1 MTEYVCEVLEE
12 NALLKIQNK
21 ELLARC
27 DLLEAELCRAATCW
41 KRSCAALRAALQK
54 IADGRGMI
62 PDKSTI
68 YMNGKV
74 PEVPKIFNKYDM
86 QEIALAALV
95 GEEGK

>member
-1 MTEYVCEVLEE
+1 MTQDTIFACDALGDLYQY
-12 NALLKIQNK
+12 NAQLIIANK

-27 DLLEAELCRAATCW
+27 DLLEVE
-41 KRSCAALRAALQK
+41 KQALRAALQK

-86 QEIALAALV
+86 QEIARAALV
-95 GEEGK
+95 GEE

>member
-1 MTEYVCEVLEE
+1 MTQDTIFACEELAELHQHNVL
-12 NALLKIQNK
+12 LRVQNK

-27 DLLEAELCRAATCW
+27 DLLEVE
-41 KRSCAALRAALQK
+41 KQALRAALQK

-95 GEEGK
+95 GEE

>member
-1 MTEYVCEVLEE
+1 MTQDTVFACDELAELQQH
-12 NALLKIQNK
+12 NAQLKVQNK

-27 DLLEAELCRAATCW
+27 DLLEVE
-41 KRSCAALRAALQK
+41 KQALRAALQK

-74 PEVPKIFNKYDM
+74 PEAPKIFNKYDM

-95 GEEGK
+95 GEG